1 MCDHCDHLTM
11 SLVVSQGEAAANPL
25 DVLVGEHMELAAKYN
40 ALVFAVEHRY
50 APPALGCSVP

>member
-1 MCDHCDHLTM
+1 MCDHCDLTM

>member
-1 MCDHCDHLTM
+1 MCDHFDLTM